1 MSYQIELLD
10 FLLMLL
16 ATLAPIYVA
25 FKVRTKNRNLLA
37 LAILLASFTFS
48 HGLFHLFL
56 YLRFDYLAA
65 VLFWPLGALLLLA
78 FGIWY
83 WKVGV

>member
-1 MSYQIELLD
+1 MLDQISLLD
-10 FLLMLL
+10 FLLMFL
-16 ATLAPIYVA
+16 ATVAPVYVA
-25 FKVRTKNRNLLA
+25 YKVRTKNRNLLA

-48 HGLFHLFL
+48 HGLYHLFVFL
-56 YLRFDYLAA
+56 GFDYVAA

>member
-1 MSYQIELLD
+1 MLDPIDLLD

-16 ATLAPIYVA
+16 ATGAPVYVA
-25 FKVRTKNRNLLA
+25 YKVRTKSRNLLA
-37 LAILLASFTFS
+37 LAILLASFTLS
-48 HGLFHLFL
+48 HGLYHLFFFL
-56 YLRFDYLAA
+56 GFDYIAA
-65 VLFWPLGALLLLA
+65 VLFWPLGALLLLT

>member
-1 MSYQIELLD
+1 MFFQIDLLD

-16 ATLAPIYVA
+16 ATMAPIYVA
-25 FKVRTKNRNLLA
+25 YKVRTKNRNLLI

-48 HGLFHLFL
+48 HGLYHLFYFL
-56 YLRFDYLAA
+56 GFDYLAA

-78 FGIWY
+78 FGVWY